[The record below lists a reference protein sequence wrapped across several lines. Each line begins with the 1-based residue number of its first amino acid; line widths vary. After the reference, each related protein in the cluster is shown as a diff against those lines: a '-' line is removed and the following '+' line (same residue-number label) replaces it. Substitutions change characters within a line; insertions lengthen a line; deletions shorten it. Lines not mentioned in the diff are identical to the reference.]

1 MNKQCPKCGHN
12 PATDHIRLKEQ
23 LAQAHEE
30 NARLLKSLERIQSMC
45 GNPDPAEACR
55 LILKEA
61 AKAARRGN
69 GLAQA

>member
-30 NARLLKSLERIQSMC
+30 NARLLKSLERIQAMC

-55 LILKEA
+55 LILQEA
-61 AKAARRGN
+61 VEVSGQENRK
-69 GLAQA
+69 